1 MRTTFLTVMAFLSLS
16 AVVAQ
21 AEVNLGGGVSFEAGG
36 SPITPVMPQVY
47 VQNVY
52 RDGDW
57 RSFCIDGFM
66 AVSPFQ
72 NDSFAKGL
80 PAGPEVVLGADVSY
94 LFPRVGPAEFA
105 LLVGVSGF
113 KDYHKVAEGVASQ
126 AGLDA
131 TLHLGRYFISGR
143 GLYRFFASTGLGG
156 APVPL
161 GNFGFMILGG
171 YTFQ

>member
-1 MRTTFLTVMAFLSLS
+1 MRTTFLTVMVILSLS
-16 AVVAQ
+16 AVIAQ
-21 AEVNLGGGVSFEAGG
+21 AEVNVGAGVSFEAGG

-52 RDGDW
+52 RDGAW
-57 RSFCIDGFM
+57 RSFSIDGFV

-72 NDSFAKGL
+72 NDSFANGL

-94 LFPRVGPAEFA
+94 LFPPIGPAELA

-113 KDYHKVAEGVASQ
+113 KDYHKVAEGVAAQ

-131 TLHLGRYFISGR
+131 TLHIGRYFISGR
-143 GLYRFFASTGLGG
+143 ALYRFFASTGVSG

-161 GNFGFMILGG
+161 GNFGFMLLAG